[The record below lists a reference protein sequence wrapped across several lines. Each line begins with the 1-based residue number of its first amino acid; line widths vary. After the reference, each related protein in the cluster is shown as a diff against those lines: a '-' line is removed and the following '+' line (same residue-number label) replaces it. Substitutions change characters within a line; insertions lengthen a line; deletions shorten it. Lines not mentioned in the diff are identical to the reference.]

1 MSLRASTSFN
11 ARNSQ
16 SRSRSARYFCAAFIF
31 LPYAAQQL
39 DVIHPKLECTDN
51 DRYEHQ
57 HRKDEREKQPDHEKR
72 FVHQCR
78 LRFNV
83 NATASAPA
91 GRELSRKY
99 SMYFCVGSS
108 IFLMRSCICTSRGGA

>member
-1 MSLRASTSFN
+1 MSLRASTSRS

-16 SRSRSARYFCAAFIF
+16 SRSRSWMYFVAAFMF
-31 LPYAAQQL
+31 LPLAYEL
-39 DVIHPKLECTDN
+39 DKLNPELNRADGQRNGNKQRDDRRDN
-51 DRYEHQ
+51 E
-57 HRKDEREKQPDHEKR
+57 PDHEKR